1 MIKNLVRPKGITRFF
16 IFIFTIQG
24 EYLMADFTDIDP
36 NRIASKKQ
44 IWAVANRFA
53 TLTASDK
60 SERFGKVKV
69 FNAILNS
76 LHGKECKL
84 THADIQKY
92 FECEVVPK
100 EILARVQ
107 KPSKKAS
114 KVQKVSTKPA
124 ETKKVSKKPTL
135 TNRVD
140 SLESKLDQILEA
152 LASK

>member
-1 MIKNLVRPKGITRFF
+1 
-16 IFIFTIQG
+16 
-24 EYLMADFTDIDP
+24 MADFTDIDP

-114 KVQKVSTKPA
+114 KAQKVSTKPVA
-124 ETKKVSKKPTL
+124 KKTVAKKVSKKPTL
-135 TNRVD
+135 TSRVD